1 MRLGLKV
8 AVVTRKGWEWT
19 KRAGFS
25 ISHMPSGERPK
36 GLLVLTEATR
46 VHGKNFY
53 VYYQSVVSGY
63 DLCSCEPHGIDL
75 PNPPRALH

>member
-19 KRAGFS
+19 KRARFS

-36 GLLVLTEATR
+36 GLLVLTE
-46 VHGKNFY
+46 
-53 VYYQSVVSGY
+53 VS
-63 DLCSCEPHGIDL
+63 
-75 PNPPRALH
+75 RARLTE